1 MRIYVRLFT
10 DALYGEKGRSITEKE
25 MTMRKNRIPVL
36 GALALSMGMMGG
48 CSGNRSATDTTA
60 IQETASV
67 QEPGIMVIRQIRQS

>member
-1 MRIYVRLFT
+1 
-10 DALYGEKGRSITEKE
+10 
-25 MTMRKNRIPVL
+25 MRKNGIPVL

-67 QEPGIMVIRQIRQS
+67 QEPGIMVIRQIRWKDIDCCAFVAPGLL